1 MQRQAEHFRCKSC
14 ITAQP
19 VVCRVRVPA
28 LDSADEIS
36 WDRMRS
42 DEIKKMRYP
51 VRRDE
56 ISDEIG
62 WDLMRSDEI
71 TQALDNVANLTV
83 DRIALSQKL
92 SLYAVTRAGS
102 PAIL

>member
-1 MQRQAEHFRCKSC
+1 MQRQAEHFRCKNC

-19 VVCRVRVPA
+19 VVCRVLVPA

-62 WDLMRSDEI
+62 WDLMGSDEI
-71 TQALDNVANLTV
+71 SAANLRFSI
-83 DRIALSQKL
+83 DQRQGRMK
-92 SLYAVTRAGS
+92 R
-102 PAIL
+102 

>member
-1 MQRQAEHFRCKSC
+1 
-14 ITAQP
+14 
-19 VVCRVRVPA
+19 
-28 LDSADEIS
+28 
-36 WDRMRS
+36 MRS
-42 DEIKKMRYP
+42 DEISGGISHRL
-51 VRRDE
+51 RNG